1 MEEIKIIH
9 DKIVNEEENI
19 FKLFGQLKTIEAEL
33 NIAIEEAKNK
43 VRKELNKYPEKVV
56 TYNDFIF
63 KKKQG
68 TTYEFDN
75 SPEWVQL
82 SERRKK
88 IEERMK
94 IASKNGI
101 QIIDEET
108 GEIIFP
114 ATKKITEYF
123 TFKTK
128 K

>member
-1 MEEIKIIH
+1 MEEIKIIY

-19 FKLFGQLKTIEAEL
+19 FKLFGQLKAIEAEL
-33 NIAIEEAKNK
+33 NYAIEEAKK
-43 VRKELNKYPEKVV
+43 QVQKELNKYPDKLIA
-56 TYNDFIF
+56 YNDFIF
-63 KKKQG
+63 EKSQK
-68 TTYEFDN
+68 TTYAFDN
-75 SPEWVQL
+75 SPEWVQS
-82 SERRKK
+82 SEQLKK

-94 IASKNGI
+94 IASKKGM

>member
-1 MEEIKIIH
+1 MEEIKIIY

-19 FKLFGQLKTIEAEL
+19 FKLFGQLKAIETEL
-33 NIAIEEAKNK
+33 NYAIEEAKK
-43 VRKELNKYPEKVV
+43 QVQKELNKYPEKLV
-56 TYNDFIF
+56 TYNDFVF
-63 KKKQG
+63 EKTQK
-68 TTYEFDN
+68 TTYSFDN

-82 SERRKK
+82 SEQRKK

-101 QIIDEET
+101 QIVDEET